1 MWGDIP
7 AEGWRIHLPVSNAL
21 ASQGVRAFLF
31 AKAQER
37 WFREGKSRN

>member
-21 ASQGVRAFLF
+21 TPCEVRAFF
-31 AKAQER
+31 I
-37 WFREGKSRN
+37 G